1 MNMQDMLDDLTK
13 VLTIIVL
20 LCVIIAYTFT
30 LFILL
35 FMTDDKVKH
44 LNRFIWVTG
53 VTVFTVI
60 VIAFLI

>member
-20 LCVIIAYTFT
+20 ISIIIAYTFT

-35 FMTDDKVKH
+35 FMTDGKVKH
-44 LNRFIWVTG
+44 LNKFIWVTG

>member
-1 MNMQDMLDDLTK
+1 MNMQDILDDLTK

-20 LCVIIAYTFT
+20 ISVIIAYTFT

-35 FMTDDKVKH
+35 FMTDGKVKH
-44 LNRFIWVTG
+44 LHRFIWGTG

-60 VIAFLI
+60 VIEFLI